1 MSFGIRT
8 AGVQQKKRGD
18 GLSWWGYTAIV
29 TGGLFFVTWTG
40 ILVSTLV
47 FTPIDKHA
55 FPVVKAIYSGLIG
68 FLFAA
73 IVVAYWEGR
82 FNGRTEEM

>member
-1 MSFGIRT
+1 M
-8 AGVQQKKRGD
+8 
-18 GLSWWGYTAIV
+18 
-29 TGGLFFVTWTG
+29 TWTG
-40 ILVSTLV
+40 VLVSTLV

-55 FPVVKAIYSGLIG
+55 GGDAFPVVKAIHSGLIG